1 MSERSVAERQQGR
14 NGRPVLEILQE
25 MAGHLGEIVRSEILL
40 LTLNFRKSVAARKR
54 AALTIV
60 LGNVLILYGG
70 AFLLLG
76 LVYALS
82 MIWPSW
88 LAAIGVGILTAV
100 AGGVLLTLGVKGIKN
115 PKST

>member
-1 MSERSVAERQQGR
+1 
-14 NGRPVLEILQE
+14 

-70 AFLLLG
+70 VFIFLG

-82 MIWPSW
+82 TVWPAW
-88 LAAIGVGILTAV
+88 LAAMAVGGVVAV
-100 AGGVLLTLGVKGIKN
+100 GGGVLLALGVKKIKN